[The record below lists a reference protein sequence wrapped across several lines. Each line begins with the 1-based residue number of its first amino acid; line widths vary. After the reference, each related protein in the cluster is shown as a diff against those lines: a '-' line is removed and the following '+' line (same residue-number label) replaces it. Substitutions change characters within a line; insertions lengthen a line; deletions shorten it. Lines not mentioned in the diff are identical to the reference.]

1 MAINFYSGQTFNGA
15 GCLAYSGNPVPGY
28 YGTSGLNGN
37 QPDFSQWII
46 TAGLYDQSGN
56 LLYSFQVTN
65 LANIA
70 YPATNGTYTVFAP
83 SGDTA
88 QWPVGKA
95 QVLVQATSS
104 GGIELSVIQCSISND
119 RSLIVLTLDKR
130 KRR

>member
-83 SGDTA
+83 SGEVVLQSTVA
-88 QWPVGKA
+88 QC
-95 QVLVQATSS
+95 
-104 GGIELSVIQCSISND
+104 GIELSVIQCSISND